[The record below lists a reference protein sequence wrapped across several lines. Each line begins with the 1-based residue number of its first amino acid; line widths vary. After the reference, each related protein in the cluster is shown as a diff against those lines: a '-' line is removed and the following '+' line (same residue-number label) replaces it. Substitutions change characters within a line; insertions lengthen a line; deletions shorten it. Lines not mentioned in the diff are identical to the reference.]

1 MTTSLNGKDILHGNQ
16 FTKKDIDA
24 IIKTASYFEKELK
37 QKDQVS
43 LLKGKILA
51 TLFYEPSTR
60 TRLSFETAM
69 QRLGGGVV
77 SMGSVESS
85 SVAKGESLADTVR
98 TVAQYA
104 DAIVIR
110 HPKIG
115 SAKEAADAVSIP
127 VLNAGDGA
135 GQHPT
140 QALLDI
146 YTIKKELG
154 SLNHLKICLT
164 GDLKNGRTVHA
175 LVEVLSLFG
184 AKIYLVSPEILR
196 MPVEIIARLREK
208 GMEVVETSDLK
219 EACQNSD
226 LVYMTRIQ
234 KERFTDL
241 SEYEKVKGIYVINE
255 GLLKG
260 LHKKIVILH
269 PLPRVDEISPAVDEY
284 SGAAYFRQVR
294 NGVYV
299 RMALLAMVMGKTV
312 K

>member
-1 MTTSLNGKDILHGNQ
+1 
-16 FTKKDIDA
+16 
-24 IIKTASYFEKELK
+24 
-37 QKDQVS
+37 
-43 LLKGKILA
+43 
-51 TLFYEPSTR
+51 
-60 TRLSFETAM
+60 
-69 QRLGGGVV
+69 
-77 SMGSVESS
+77 
-85 SVAKGESLADTVR
+85 
-98 TVAQYA
+98 
-104 DAIVIR
+104 
-110 HPKIG
+110 
-115 SAKEAADAVSIP
+115 
-127 VLNAGDGA
+127 
-135 GQHPT
+135 
-140 QALLDI
+140 
-146 YTIKKELG
+146 
-154 SLNHLKICLT
+154 
-164 GDLKNGRTVHA
+164 
-175 LVEVLSLFG
+175 
-184 AKIYLVSPEILR
+184 

-255 GLLKG
+255 ELLKG